1 MQILDT
7 VDTMRA
13 WVTRA
18 QGEAET
24 IGLVPTL
31 GCLHN
36 GHAHLLNQ
44 AYNENDRVVLSVFV
58 NPIQFRREAFEVY
71 PRRIEHDLNIAEEC
85 GVDAVFV
92 PSVEQMYPH
101 GESLAELFALQ
112 DGSSGPRDAER
123 FTIDR
128 VGIDQK
134 MSYIRVPE
142 RLAMRMD
149 GKLHPWHFDGVATI
163 VRLLFKIIDPTRAY
177 FGEKDIQQL
186 AILEAMNDWLNIGIE
201 IVRVPAVRDPDG
213 LASSSRLVMLNDEQ
227 RELAARITRLVAES
241 ARNPPQRAH
250 QLIEELERVI
260 NAIETH
266 EHELIIDAIECVNPA
281 TLEPADGFDEPAMI
295 YIAYII
301 NGIRLAET
309 RSIAGSSINPD

>member
-7 VDTMRA
+7 ADSMRA
-13 WVTRA
+13 WVSKTRA
-18 QGEAET
+18 NSKT

-44 AYNENDRVVLSVFV
+44 ARAENDRVVLSVFV

-71 PRRIEHDLNIAEEC
+71 PRRLEQDLNIAEEC
-85 GVDAVFV
+85 GVDVVFV
-92 PSVEQMYPH
+92 PSVEEMYPH
-101 GESLAELFALQ
+101 GDSLAALFALQ
-112 DGSSGPRDAER
+112 DGSSGPRDADS
-123 FTIDR
+123 FTTDR

-134 MSYIRVPE
+134 LSYIRVPA

-149 GKLHPWHFDGVATI
+149 GNLHPWHFDGVATV
-163 VRLLFKIIDPTRAY
+163 VRKLFKIIDPTRAY

-186 AILEAMNDWLNIGIE
+186 AILEAMNDWLNTGIE

-227 RELAARITRLVAES
+227 RKLAARVTRLVSES
-241 ARNPPQRAH
+241 VSKPPHSAQR
-250 QLIEELERVI
+250 LIEELSREI
-260 NAIETH
+260 DAIDTGEN
-266 EHELIIDAIECVNPA
+266 ELKIDAIECVNPA
-281 TLEPADGFDEPAMI
+281 TLEPIDKFDQSAII
-295 YIAYII
+295 YVAYLI

-309 RSIAGSSINPD
+309 CTVHRDTTPPS